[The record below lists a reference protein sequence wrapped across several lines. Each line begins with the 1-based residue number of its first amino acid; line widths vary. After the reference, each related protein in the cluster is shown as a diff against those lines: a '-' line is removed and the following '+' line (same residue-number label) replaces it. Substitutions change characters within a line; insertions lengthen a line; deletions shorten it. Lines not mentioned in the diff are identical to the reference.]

1 MRTSPHARG
10 APRRASIALA
20 LAVCATLLAAAAAG
34 ARDRGADGR
43 FEKRSSAHFVL
54 WQDVDIDEAGGFHG
68 SRRFEQEL
76 LRELE
81 GAYERLD
88 ALLGLRP
95 ERPIEVV
102 VYDPGIFDAS
112 FAGRFRFPAA
122 GFYHGVVRVRGDV
135 RVTSHLS
142 QVLHHELVHA
152 ALHQVAPNFDWPGWF
167 NEGTA
172 QWFEARVAGQ
182 RHLGVGVA
190 AALARVRDA
199 GQWIPLDALWVPSF
213 ARMGPDSAELAYLE
227 SYAVVAHVASGSGER
242 ALRDLCAEV
251 VRTFDVERA
260 LRRTTRMGA
269 AELEASLLGS
279 L

>member
-1 MRTSPHARG
+1 MGVLAHRIG
-10 APRRASIALA
+10 RASRSLAGAIAL
-20 LAVCATLLAAAAAG
+20 LLVAGAAA

-43 FEKRSSAHFVL
+43 FERRSSAHFVL

-81 GAYERLD
+81 GAYDRLD

-95 ERPIEVV
+95 EHPIEVI
-102 VYDPGIFDAS
+102 VYDPRVFDAS

-122 GFYHGVVRVRGDV
+122 GFYQGVVRVRGDV
-135 RVTSHLS
+135 AVTDRLS

-152 ALHQVAPNFDWPGWF
+152 ALHQAAPSFAWPGWF

-182 RHLGVGVA
+182 RHIGGGVA
-190 AALARVRDA
+190 AALARARDS
-199 GQWIPLDALWVPSF
+199 GQWIPLDSLWVPSF
-213 ARMGPDSAELAYLE
+213 ARFGREQAEVAYLE
-227 SYAVVAHVASGSGER
+227 AYALVATIASGSGER
-242 ALRDLCAEV
+242 ALRDICAEV
-251 VRTFDVERA
+251 VRTTDVERA
-260 LRRTTRMGA
+260 LQRSTRMNS
-269 AELEASLLGS
+269 AELEASLLRA